1 MTAKT
6 GITTVLAT
14 VVALFSALWAAP
26 VAASGATGGSGAPG
40 FLSIWGQTVAPAP
53 APKPQSRAGYW
64 EYGSWKVSVERQDSY
79 EDGVYYNC
87 QAWTGGDG
95 EPYARVGIS
104 SQDVGPPHA
113 YPGVTIEE
121 YAPRGYQTFMQG
133 QQRMYLWFDD
143 EDTYDGIVRSYYD
156 NDGLPNA
163 VVSFYYP
170 YSLPVLLAMR
180 RNNQMDVVVEGRVFH
195 SFFLNGFTASYL
207 KMMEGCG
214 FSGVGV
220 VH

>member
-1 MTAKT
+1 MTGKRASF
-6 GITTVLAT
+6 GIT
-14 VVALFSALWAAP
+14 AL
-26 VAASGATGGSGAPG
+26 VAAGISVGGMPAHAGQTGGSGSPG
-40 FLSIWGQTVAPAP
+40 FLSIWGNAPAKKV

-64 EYGSWKVSVERQDSY
+64 EYGSWKVSVERKDSY

-143 EDTYDGIVRSYYD
+143 EDTYDGVVEAYYD

-163 VVSFYYP
+163 IVSFYYP

-220 VH
+220 VN

>member
-1 MTAKT
+1 MTGKRASFE
-6 GITTVLAT
+6 ITALLAAGMSMGAMP
-14 VVALFSALWAAP
+14 ALA
-26 VAASGATGGSGAPG
+26 GQTGGSGSPG
-40 FLSIWGQTVAPAP
+40 FLSIWGNAPAQKA

-64 EYGSWKVSVERQDSY
+64 EYGSWKVSVERQESY

-143 EDTYDGIVRSYYD
+143 EDTYDGMVEAYYD

-163 VVSFYYP
+163 IVSFYYP
-170 YSLPVLLAMR
+170 YSLPVLMAMR

-214 FSGVGV
+214 FIGVGV
-220 VH
+220 VN

>member
-1 MTAKT
+1 MTGKRASF
-6 GITTVLAT
+6 GIT
-14 VVALFSALWAAP
+14 AL
-26 VAASGATGGSGAPG
+26 VAAGISVGGMPAHAGQTGGSGSPG
-40 FLSIWGQTVAPAP
+40 FLSIWGNAPAKKA

-64 EYGSWKVSVERQDSY
+64 EYGSWKVSVERQESY

-143 EDTYDGIVRSYYD
+143 EDTYDGVVEAYYD

-163 VVSFYYP
+163 IVSFYYP

-220 VH
+220 VN

>member
-1 MTAKT
+1 MTGKRASF
-6 GITTVLAT
+6 GIT
-14 VVALFSALWAAP
+14 ALVSAGMS
-26 VAASGATGGSGAPG
+26 VGAMPAHAGQTGGSGSPG
-40 FLSIWGQTVAPAP
+40 FLSIWGNAPAKKA

-64 EYGSWKVSVERQDSY
+64 EYGSWKVSVERKDSY

-121 YAPRGYQTFMQG
+121 YAPRGYQTYMQS

-143 EDTYDGIVRSYYD
+143 EDTYDGVVEAYYD

-163 VVSFYYP
+163 IVSFYYP

-220 VH
+220 VN

>member
-1 MTAKT
+1 MTGKRASF
-6 GITTVLAT
+6 GIT
-14 VVALFSALWAAP
+14 AL
-26 VAASGATGGSGAPG
+26 VAAGISVGAMPAHAGQTGGSGSPG
-40 FLSIWGQTVAPAP
+40 FLSIWGNAPAKKA

-64 EYGSWKVSVERQDSY
+64 EYGSWKVSVERKDSY

-113 YPGVTIEE
+113 YPGFTIEE

-143 EDTYDGIVRSYYD
+143 EDTYDGVVESYYD

-163 VVSFYYP
+163 IVSFYYP
-170 YSLPVLLAMR
+170 YSLPVLMAMR

-220 VH
+220 VN

>member
-1 MTAKT
+1 MTGKRASF
-6 GITTVLAT
+6 GIT
-14 VVALFSALWAAP
+14 AL
-26 VAASGATGGSGAPG
+26 VAAGMSVGAIPAHAGQTGGSGSPG
-40 FLSIWGQTVAPAP
+40 FLSIWGNAPAKKA

-64 EYGSWKVSVERQDSY
+64 EYGSWKVSVERKDSY

-121 YAPRGYQTFMQG
+121 YAPRGYQTYMQS

-143 EDTYDGIVRSYYD
+143 EDTYDGVVEAYYD

-163 VVSFYYP
+163 IVSIYYP

-220 VH
+220 VN

>member
-1 MTAKT
+1 MTGKRASF
-6 GITTVLAT
+6 GIT
-14 VVALFSALWAAP
+14 AL
-26 VAASGATGGSGAPG
+26 VAAGISVGAMPAHAGQTGGSGSPG
-40 FLSIWGQTVAPAP
+40 FLSIWGNAPAKKA

-64 EYGSWKVSVERQDSY
+64 EYGSWKVSVERKDSY

-143 EDTYDGIVRSYYD
+143 EDTYDGVVEAYYD

-163 VVSFYYP
+163 IVSFYYP

-220 VH
+220 VN